1 MQTFFLAPTGFNAG
15 LTSVTLGAIRSLEQ
29 AGLRV
34 ASSSPSPRTPRTAK
48 PSAPPTSPR
57 PSAA

>member
-34 ASSSPSPRTPRTAK
+34 GFVK
-48 PSAPPTSPR
+48 PIAQDTKDGEAERSTHFAR